1 MFLKHKH
8 SWAEDINTVAERI
21 RRTLES
27 AKAKTLFGAC
37 PACGA
42 GVWGDPGQHMGI
54 CAGCG
59 QQIGRWHV
67 ADALLERLAETEVT
81 GTPAQPSRECAK
93 AGIRLPASTIRGW
106 IHKGKLQTDPN
117 GRVSLS
123 RLVPLLRERGERR

>member
-1 MFLKHKH
+1 MGRRHQH
-8 SWAEDINTVAERI
+8 G
-21 RRTLES
+21 RRTD
-27 AKAKTLFGAC
+27 
-37 PACGA
+37 PAHA
-42 GVWGDPGQHMGI
+42 GIGQGEDLV
-54 CAGCG
+54 
-59 QQIGRWHV
+59 RHV

>member
-1 MFLKHKH
+1 M
-8 SWAEDINTVAERI
+8 
-21 RRTLES
+21 
-27 AKAKTLFGAC
+27 
-37 PACGA
+37 
-42 GVWGDPGQHMGI
+42 
-54 CAGCG
+54 
-59 QQIGRWHV
+59 

-123 RLVPLLRERGERR
+123 RLVPLLRERGDNARDFAQIG

>member
-1 MFLKHKH
+1 M
-8 SWAEDINTVAERI
+8 
-21 RRTLES
+21 
-27 AKAKTLFGAC
+27 FGAC

-42 GVWGDPGQHMGI
+42 GVWGDP
-54 CAGCG
+54 G

>member
-1 MFLKHKH
+1 
-8 SWAEDINTVAERI
+8 
-21 RRTLES
+21 
-27 AKAKTLFGAC
+27 
-37 PACGA
+37 
-42 GVWGDPGQHMGI
+42 
-54 CAGCG
+54 
-59 QQIGRWHV
+59 V

>member
-1 MFLKHKH
+1 MARAYGATPANT
-8 SWAEDINTVAERI
+8 WAYAPD
-21 RRTLES
+21 
-27 AKAKTLFGAC
+27 G
-37 PACGA
+37 
-42 GVWGDPGQHMGI
+42 
-54 CAGCG
+54 G

-67 ADALLERLAETEVT
+67 ADALLEQLAETEVT

-123 RLVPLLRERGERR
+123 RLVPLLCERGERR

>member
-1 MFLKHKH
+1 M
-8 SWAEDINTVAERI
+8 
-21 RRTLES
+21 
-27 AKAKTLFGAC
+27 
-37 PACGA
+37 
-42 GVWGDPGQHMGI
+42 
-54 CAGCG
+54 
-59 QQIGRWHV
+59 

-123 RLVPLLRERGERR
+123 RLVPVCVQLVVAGLVTMIFRV

>member
-1 MFLKHKH
+1 M
-8 SWAEDINTVAERI
+8 
-21 RRTLES
+21 
-27 AKAKTLFGAC
+27 FGAC

-54 CAGCG
+54 CTGCG

-106 IHKGKLQTDPN
+106 IHKGKLQTDLN